1 MTIKT
6 LALGALISALALA
19 AQAGERTVTLLVPGM
34 YCASCPYAV
43 QAALKEVPGVKSVK
57 TSLEDKTAVVV
68 YDDEQATIEDLTFAT
83 LSYGYES
90 RPLEA
95 ETGNGGNS

>member
-6 LALGALISALALA
+6 LAIGALFSALALA

-43 QAALKEVPGVKSVK
+43 QAALKEVPGVRSVT
-57 TSLEDKTAVVV
+57 TSLESKTAVVV
-68 YDDEQATIEDLTFAT
+68 YDDAQATIDDLTFAT

-90 RPLEA
+90 HPLDA
-95 ETGNGGNS
+95 PAADGSS